1 MLKTCKSCRVEKSIE
16 LFKKDKSIK
25 SGYKNTCCVCNA
37 KAAKDWYLKN
47 PDRAKQSRKNWS
59 SENAERKSELSK
71 EWYAKNSGVVK
82 ARSAANRINNAE
94 KVSEYQRKYRAENK
108 EKIRELK
115 LVWASNNKEKLKE
128 YANANYA
135 RNPKKYN
142 QRTKE
147 WRDKNP
153 ELTKMYC
160 QNYRALKLSAGGKL
174 SKGLEEKL
182 LKLQKGKCACGCAQ
196 PLGNN
201 YHMDHRMPL
210 ALGGSNTDDNM
221 QLLTQK
227 CNNQKHAKDPIEFM
241 RSRGFLL

>member
-1 MLKTCKSCRVEKSIE
+1 MLKICKSCGIEKDIS

-25 SGYKNTCCVCNA
+25 SGYKNTCSACGA
-37 KAAKDWYLKN
+37 KTAKDWYLKN
-47 PDRAKQSRKNWS
+47 PDQAKQSRKKWS
-59 SENAERKSELSK
+59 SENAKRKSEIGK
-71 EWYAKNSGVVK
+71 EWYANNSDKVK
-82 ARSAANRINNAE
+82 ERSAAHRINNAD
-94 KVSEYQRKYRAENK
+94 KVSEYQRKYRSENK

-135 RNPKKYN
+135 KNPKKCN
-142 QRTKE
+142 QRAKE

-160 QNYRALKLSAGGKL
+160 QNYRALKLSEGGKL

-182 LKLQKGKCACGCAQ
+182 FKLQKGKCACGCAQ
-196 PLGNN
+196 PLGDN

-221 QLLTQK
+221 QILTQK
-227 CNNQKHAKDPIEFM
+227 CNNQKHAKDPIDFM
-241 RSRGFLL
+241 QSRGFLL